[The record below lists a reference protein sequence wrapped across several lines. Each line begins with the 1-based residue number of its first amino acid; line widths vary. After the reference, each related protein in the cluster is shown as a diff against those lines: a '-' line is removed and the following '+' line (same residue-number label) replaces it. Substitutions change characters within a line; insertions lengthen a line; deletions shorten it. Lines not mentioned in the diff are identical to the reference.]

1 MPLILASLLGGLIQI
16 AATLAGRVVLA
27 LGFSVV
33 VYSGL
38 STTLDFLEQAAIDAF
53 GGFTGRALSVVST
66 LQIDTAVTVIFSA
79 VAARMLLR
87 GLTNGSL
94 ARWVTRP

>member
-1 MPLILASLLGGLIQI
+1 MPLFLASLLGGLIQI

-33 VYSGL
+33 VYSGI
-38 STTLDFLEQAAIDAF
+38 STSLDFIKAQAVASL
-53 GGFTGRALSVVST
+53 GHLSGQTLAVVGM
-66 LQIDTAVTVIFSA
+66 LQIDTAVSILSSA
-79 VAARMLLR
+79 VAARLLLK

-94 ARWVTRP
+94 ARWVTKP

>member
-33 VYSGL
+33 VYSGI
-38 STTLDFLEQAAIDAF
+38 STTLEFIKVYVVNHLS
-53 GGFTGRALSVVST
+53 ALSGSTLDVVST
-66 LQIDTAVTVIFSA
+66 LQIDTAVSILSSA
-79 VAARMLLR
+79 VAARLLLR

-94 ARWVTRP
+94 ARWVTKP